1 MNDKLKDKIKSTVF
15 KLGLKSSVDL
25 FGRTLIKQAFN
36 DDPLSFLS
44 QYNNLTKIDNDQY
57 IHLKDDK
64 EGETIV
70 MYDSKHLSKKGGNV
84 YINASKIW
92 VFFSWVMDCDK
103 VVIDEIIKDWLEDN
117 YGIVGLEPT
126 AISV

>member
-25 FGRTLIKQAFN
+25 FGNSLINQTFS

-44 QYNNLTKIDNDQY
+44 QFNNLTKIDNDQY
-57 IHLKDDK
+57 IHLKDK

-70 MYDSKHLSKKGGNV
+70 MYNSKHLLKKGGNV

-92 VFFSWVMDCDK
+92 VFFSWVMDFHK
-103 VVIDEIIKDWLEDN
+103 VVIDKIIKDWLKNE

>member
-1 MNDKLKDKIKSTVF
+1 MEDRLKNKIKSAVF
-15 KLGLKSSVDL
+15 KLGLKSSLDL
-25 FGRTLIKQAFN
+25 FGKTLIKQAFN

-44 QYNNLTKIDNDQY
+44 QFNNLTKIDSDQY
-57 IHLKDDK
+57 IHLKDK

-70 MYDSKHLSKKGGNV
+70 MYHSKRILKKGGNV
-84 YINASKIW
+84 YINADKFWI
-92 VFFSWVMDCDK
+92 FFSWVMEFDK
-103 VVIDEIIKDWLEDN
+103 VVIDTIIKDWLEDN

>member
-1 MNDKLKDKIKSTVF
+1 M
-15 KLGLKSSVDL
+15 KSSVDL
-25 FGRTLIKQAFN
+25 FGRTLIKQAFSDN
-36 DDPLSFLS
+36 PLSFLS

-57 IHLKDDK
+57 IHLKVK

-70 MYDSKHLSKKGGNV
+70 MYNSKHLLKKGGNV

-103 VVIDEIIKDWLEDN
+103 VVIDEIIKDWLEN
-117 YGIVGLEPT
+117 VYGIVGLEPT
-126 AISV
+126 AVSV

>member
-25 FGRTLIKQAFN
+25 FGRTLIKQAFSDN
-36 DDPLSFLS
+36 PLSFLS

-57 IHLKDDK
+57 IHLKVK

-70 MYDSKHLSKKGGNV
+70 MYNSKHLLKKGGNA
-84 YINASKIW
+84 YINANKIW
-92 VFFSWVMDCDK
+92 MFFSWVMDFDK
-103 VVIDEIIKDWLEDN
+103 VVIDEIIKDWLEN
-117 YGIVGLEPT
+117 VYGIVGLEPT
-126 AISV
+126 AVSV

>member
-1 MNDKLKDKIKSTVF
+1 MEDELKNKIKSTIF

-25 FGRTLIKQAFN
+25 FGRTLIKQAFSDN
-36 DDPLSFLS
+36 PLSFLS

-57 IHLKDDK
+57 IHLKDK

-70 MYDSKHLSKKGGNV
+70 MYYSKHLLEKRGNV
-84 YINASKIW
+84 YINGNKIW
-92 VFFSWVMDCDK
+92 MFFSYIMDLDREK
-103 VVIDEIIKDWLEDN
+103 INELLKDWLKNE